1 MRKASSN
8 SFDANDA
15 ALAVE
20 SIDADTLELSDEK
33 RKHPRFG
40 VHTQAKVSVLGS
52 LESTYAKILDLSQA
66 GLKLLSPASYPT
78 GEIIRAEIDDEVFVV
93 VVCYCKE
100 SEEGFVLGTEMMHS
114 IKRLHLD
121 QLVSEWGVK

>member
-1 MRKASSN
+1 MEAEQ
-8 SFDANDA
+8 
-15 ALAVE
+15 VE
-20 SIDADTLELSDEK
+20 APDEK

-40 VHTQAKVSVLGS
+40 VHTEARVSVLGS
-52 LESTYAKILDLSQA
+52 LDTAVAQILDLSQA
-66 GLKLLSPASYPT
+66 GLKLLSPVSFPT

-93 VVCYCKE
+93 VVCYCKG